1 MDASTFHNLIVT
13 EFNLKDLPI
22 DEQIEYVDQIGE
34 LVLQGVLIKSLAALD
49 ADQATQLESVVDSG
63 KEATEILAFLEGAIP
78 AFSEL
83 VHDEIKAV
91 QADIAASMGKEE

>member
-34 LVLQGVLIKSLAALD
+34 LVLQGV
-49 ADQATQLESVVDSG
+49 
-63 KEATEILAFLEGAIP
+63 
-78 AFSEL
+78 
-83 VHDEIKAV
+83 
-91 QADIAASMGKEE
+91 